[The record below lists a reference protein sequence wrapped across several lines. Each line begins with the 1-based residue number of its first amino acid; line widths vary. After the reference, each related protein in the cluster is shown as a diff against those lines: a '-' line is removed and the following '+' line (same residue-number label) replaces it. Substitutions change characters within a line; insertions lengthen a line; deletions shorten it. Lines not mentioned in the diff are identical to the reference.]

1 MLLEEPAVLGSGDGL
16 RGTVTACWHLRVRYT
31 TTAVSLGGQL
41 HWACSHLEFL
51 LGYKVLH
58 APDDLDGG
66 PMVIPQP
73 EEEGAECEQLPCS

>member
-1 MLLEEPAVLGSGDGL
+1 MLASEGEVYDYRSL
-16 RGTVTACWHLRVRYT
+16 
-31 TTAVSLGGQL
+31 LGGQL

-66 PMVIPQP
+66 PVVIPQP